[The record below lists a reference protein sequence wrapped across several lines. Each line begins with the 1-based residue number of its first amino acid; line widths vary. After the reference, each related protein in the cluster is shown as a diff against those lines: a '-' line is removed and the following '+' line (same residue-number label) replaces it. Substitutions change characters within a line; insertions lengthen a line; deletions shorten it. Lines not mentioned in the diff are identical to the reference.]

1 LKFGTRLPPQPSDG
15 PLTVADLRRTVQVA
29 ADSGLEFISLPD
41 HVLGVD
47 RAARPDWSGPYDL
60 DSPVREVF
68 VTAGFLAGAGALE
81 IVPSVVVLPQRGT
94 AVVAKQA
101 AELDLLTGGRLRLG
115 VGVGWNDV
123 EYAALGASF
132 TSRGR
137 LFDEQLQVLR
147 LLWTRRSVYF
157 DGQFH
162 HLDGVGLWPLPVQR
176 PIPLWL
182 SGGPRSETDR
192 PGERVLARAGRVADG
207 WISRPV
213 DQPAAVARAVAL
225 IRREAES
232 SGRDPACIG
241 IQVTI
246 RVAGPGELPG
256 VSSRVDAMRSAGASH
271 VSFDTGRADA
281 TPARQWELLERL
293 GGIARQWTSEGRG

>member
-1 LKFGTRLPPQPSDG
+1 M
-15 PLTVADLRRTVQVA
+15 AE
-29 ADSGLEFISLPD
+29 SGLEFINLPD

-47 RAARPDWSGPYDL
+47 RAAHPDWSGPYDL

-68 VTAGFLAGAGALE
+68 VTAGFLAGAGGLE

-94 AVVAKQA
+94 AVAAKQA
-101 AELDLLTGGRLRLG
+101 AELDLLTAGRLRLG
-115 VGVGWNDV
+115 VGVGWNDI

-157 DGQFH
+157 
-162 HLDGVGLWPLPVQR
+162 DGVGLWPLPVQR

-192 PGERVLARAGRVADG
+192 PGERVLARAGRMADG

-213 DQPAAVARAVAL
+213 DQAASVARAVAL
-225 IRREAES
+225 IRREAET

-246 RVAGPGELPG
+246 RIAGPGELAG
-256 VSSRVDAMRSAGASH
+256 VTSRIDAMRSAGASH
-271 VSFDTGRADA
+271 VSFDTSLADA
-281 TPARQWELLERL
+281 TPARQCELLERL
-293 GGIARQWTSEGRG
+293 GDMARQWTTEGRG

>member
-1 LKFGTRLPPQPSDG
+1 M
-15 PLTVADLRRTVQVA
+15 
-29 ADSGLEFISLPD
+29 ADSGLEFINLPD

-47 RAARPDWSGPYDL
+47 RAARADWSGPYDL

-68 VTAGFLAGAGALE
+68 VTAGFLAGAGTLE
-81 IVPSVVVLPQRGT
+81 IVTSVVVLPQRGT

-101 AELDLLTGGRLRLG
+101 AELDLLTSGRLRLG

-123 EYAALGASF
+123 EYAALGACF

-147 LLWTRRSVYF
+147 LLWTCRSVHF
-157 DGQFH
+157 DGEFH

-192 PGERVLARAGRVADG
+192 AGERVLSRVGQVADG
-207 WISRPV
+207 WISRPA
-213 DQPAAVARAVAL
+213 DDATAVARSAAL
-225 IRREAES
+225 VRREAES
-232 SGRDPACIG
+232 AGRDPAGIG
-241 IQVTI
+241 IQATI
-246 RVAGPGELPG
+246 RVNGPHELAG
-256 VSSRVDAMRSAGASH
+256 VASRIDALRSAGVSH
-271 VSFDTGRADA
+271 VSFDSSRADT
-281 TPARQWELLERL
+281 TPARQSELLDQL
-293 GGIARQWTSEGRG
+293 GRIARQWTI